1 MIHRGHNDRNNRAPW
16 WWEVGGSKAKHL
28 LLKAAPTN
36 HRGRTGRVFCHGL
49 LLAMAA
55 AKQISMDAAVAA
67 VFIRA

>member
-1 MIHRGHNDRNNRAPW
+1 MLGNKKKK
-16 WWEVGGSKAKHL
+16 EVGGSKAKRL

-36 HRGRTGRVFCHGL
+36 HRGRTGRVFYHGL

-55 AKQISMDAAVAA
+55 AKQISMYAAVAA